1 MVPECGIFVNTHMAG
16 SARCSLNV
24 MAHATPVA
32 YGVQSQASR
41 QRVARAFG
49 FAICSLAV
57 VACVLVAVGQQASS
71 ALAQDPSATQPAA
84 ASHVVSAPAKPK
96 PVLADKTLIE
106 ARNVAEQAKQKWLEL
121 KKLEQQPAKH
131 VGLAPS
137 ASVRQ
142 PPVAHSPPSHKLAH
156 RKNKLVDAS
165 YVAEARAIADATK
178 MKWLALKTS
187 ESKSSASARSSS
199 GSAGSS
205 QSVRADLSAEAS
217 KADDD
222 AADAAEAADAQRALV
237 AREAS
242 SYIKAEKRAIVVQE
256 KAARAEA
263 RADTARALVA
273 DAAARNAAKQA
284 VMFRKRAARAS
295 AKAVKYAAQV
305 KAFDAQYSIT
315 S

>member
-1 MVPECGIFVNTHMAG
+1 MVPECGIFVNTHMTA

-142 PPVAHSPPSHKLAH
+142 PLVAHSPPSHNLAP

-178 MKWLALKTS
+178 LKWLALKAS
-187 ESKSSASARSSS
+187 ESKSSA
-199 GSAGSS
+199 SAGSS

>member
-1 MVPECGIFVNTHMAG
+1 M
-16 SARCSLNV
+16 
-24 MAHATPVA
+24 
-32 YGVQSQASR
+32 
-41 QRVARAFG
+41 
-49 FAICSLAV
+49 
-57 VACVLVAVGQQASS
+57 
-71 ALAQDPSATQPAA
+71 
-84 ASHVVSAPAKPK
+84 
-96 PVLADKTLIE
+96 LADKTLIE

-142 PPVAHSPPSHKLAH
+142 PLVAHSPPSHNLAP

-178 MKWLALKTS
+178 LKWLALKAS
-187 ESKSSASARSSS
+187 ESKSSASAGSSS
-199 GSAGSS
+199 GSAVSS

-217 KADDD
+217 KADAD
-222 AADAAEAADAQRALV
+222 AADAAEAADAQRAPV

>member
-1 MVPECGIFVNTHMAG
+1 
-16 SARCSLNV
+16 
-24 MAHATPVA
+24 
-32 YGVQSQASR
+32 
-41 QRVARAFG
+41 
-49 FAICSLAV
+49 
-57 VACVLVAVGQQASS
+57 
-71 ALAQDPSATQPAA
+71 
-84 ASHVVSAPAKPK
+84 
-96 PVLADKTLIE
+96 VLADKTLIE

-142 PPVAHSPPSHKLAH
+142 PLVAHSPPSHNLAP

-178 MKWLALKTS
+178 MKWLALKAS
-187 ESKSSASARSSS
+187 ESKSSA
-199 GSAGSS
+199 SAGSS